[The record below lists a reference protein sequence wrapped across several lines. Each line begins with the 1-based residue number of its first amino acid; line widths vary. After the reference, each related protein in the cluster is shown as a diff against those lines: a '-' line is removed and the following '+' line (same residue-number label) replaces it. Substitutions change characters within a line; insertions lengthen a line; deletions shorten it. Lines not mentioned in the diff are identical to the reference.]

1 MRGRLARF
9 VPGLLLDGGA
19 AVAGLL
25 GQFES
30 WLERAVEGGARAL
43 FRQRLQPIELAKAA
57 ARAMQSERLIGPEG
71 IEVPNAFS
79 IALHPDDLAELAPYQ
94 SSLETR
100 IARYLSGFADE
111 RGLIPVGAV
120 SVELVPDP
128 SLRRRALRVDARMA
142 DPHIGPSTRPV
153 EPLGSTDVLPRVR
166 REPAVAPV
174 VDQTVLLILEDGR
187 QLAVPNGSLRIGRA
201 LDNDLVIA
209 DSRVSRYH
217 AQIVRD
223 PHGPLVRDLGS
234 TNGTA
239 VGGRPVSEDR
249 LADGDRLSLGG
260 YQIEVRIG
268 PPSGPARRPDLRAEW
283 R

>member
-1 MRGRLARF
+1 M
-9 VPGLLLDGGA
+9 
-19 AVAGLL
+19 AGLL

-30 WLERAVEGGARAL
+30 WLERAVEGGSRAL

-57 ARAMQSERLIGPEG
+57 SRAMQSERLVGPDG
-71 IEVPNAFS
+71 VEVPNAFT

-94 SSLETR
+94 SSLEAR

-120 SVELVPDP
+120 TVALVPEP
-128 SLRRRALRVDARMA
+128 GLRRRALRVDARMA
-142 DPHIGPSTRPV
+142 DPEIGPSTRPV
-153 EPLGSTDVLPRVR
+153 APLGSTELLPKVR
-166 REPAVAPV
+166 REPDAQVPAP
-174 VDQTVLLILEDGR
+174 TSTLVLVLEDGR
-187 QLAVPNGSLRIGRA
+187 RLSVPNGSVRIGRA

-223 PHGPLVRDLGS
+223 TYGPLVRDLGS

-239 VGGRPVSEDR
+239 VGGRIVGEDR
-249 LADGDRLSLGG
+249 LTDGDRLTLGG
-260 YQIEVRIG
+260 YQIEIHLG
-268 PPSGPARRPDLRAEW
+268 PGVGPAPGADRR
-283 R
+283 

>member
-1 MRGRLARF
+1 MVVGLSPGDA
-9 VPGLLLDGGA
+9 PGLSIDGGA

-30 WLERAVEGGARAL
+30 WLERAVEGGSRAL

-57 ARAMQSERLIGPEG
+57 SRAMQSQRLIGPEG
-71 IEVPNAFS
+71 VEVPNAFA
-79 IALHPDDLAELAPYQ
+79 IALHPDDLEELAPYQ
-94 SSLETR
+94 SSLEAR

-120 SVELVPDP
+120 SVTLLADP
-128 SLRRRALRVDARMA
+128 QLRRRALRVDAQMA

-153 EPLGSTDVLPRVR
+153 APIGSTELLPRIVR
-166 REPAVAPV
+166 TPASPSAPV
-174 VDQTVLLILEDGR
+174 DEQTLVLVLEDGR
-187 QLAVPNGSLRIGRA
+187 QVAVPHGSLRIGRA

-223 PHGPLVRDLGS
+223 AHGPLVRDLGS

-239 VGGRPVSEDR
+239 VAGRTIGEDR

-260 YQIEVRIG
+260 YQIEVRLAPPAG
-268 PPSGPARRPDLRAEW
+268 PPPNGDW